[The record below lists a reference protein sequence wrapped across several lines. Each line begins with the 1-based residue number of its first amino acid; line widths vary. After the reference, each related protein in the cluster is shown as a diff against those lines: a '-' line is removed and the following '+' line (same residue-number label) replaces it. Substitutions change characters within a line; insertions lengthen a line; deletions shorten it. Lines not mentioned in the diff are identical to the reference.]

1 MAESTERHKRE
12 SAAQAAQAV
21 GGTSRESIRKAGIV
35 CKTFVDGREAL
46 MSGQESVDALYR
58 LAKGD
63 QRVGINILVAPWLR
77 DAINKAARGAGM
89 TRQEYLSDLLTQVF
103 G

>member
-12 SAAQAAQAV
+12 AAAQIAQAI
-21 GGTSRESIRKAGIV
+21 GGTSRESIRKARIV
-35 CKTFVDGREAL
+35 SESFVDGKEAL
-46 MSGQESVDALYR
+46 MSGQQSVDALYR
-58 LAKGD
+58 LANGD

-77 DAINKAARGAGM
+77 DAINKAARGASM
-89 TRQEYLSDLLTQVF
+89 TRQEYLSALLTQIF